1 MSIYC
6 FVGTLRLFL
15 DVQVRDKEN
24 GSAEDEDEG
33 YRIRSRS
40 VHYLASQYLADSS
53 LSMDVSQFDFTS
65 TPASV
70 SKTP

>member
-1 MSIYC
+1 MN
-6 FVGTLRLFL
+6 G
-15 DVQVRDKEN
+15 QVRDQHNE
-24 GSAEDEDEG
+24 SFEDENSG
-33 YRIRSRS
+33 LKMQSRS

-70 SKTP
+70 SERLVSIRI